1 MKIGTVIG
9 TVVATLKHEGFEGR
23 KLLLVRPEDP
33 SGGRAEG
40 PVIAV
45 DTVRAGAGDRVL
57 FLDEGNSARQVL
69 DWPDGCVRA
78 VIVGY
83 IDSIDLAAGG
93 GPPTAAARRSPPARR
108 PRSPRRR
115 PPSR

>member
-9 TVVATLKHEGFEGR
+9 TVVATLKNEGFNGR
-23 KLLLVRPEDP
+23 KLLLVQPTDP
-33 SGGRAEG
+33 HGKKTES

-45 DTVRAGAGDRVL
+45 DTVRAGTGDTVL
-57 FLDEGNSARQVL
+57 FVDEGNSARLVL

-83 IDSIDLAAGG
+83 IDSIDLQEA
-93 GPPTAAARRSPPARR
+93 
-108 PRSPRRR
+108 
-115 PPSR
+115 